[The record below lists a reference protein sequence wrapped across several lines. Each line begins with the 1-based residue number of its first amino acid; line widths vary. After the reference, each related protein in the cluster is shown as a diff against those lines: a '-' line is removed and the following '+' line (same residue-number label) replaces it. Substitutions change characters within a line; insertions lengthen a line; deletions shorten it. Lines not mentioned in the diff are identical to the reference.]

1 MAHLKK
7 DLKSLR
13 KEIKDLWTMSDR
25 QLATHES
32 LVFAE
37 IGAIKS
43 DIAKRLQAW
52 REATNETG
60 VSAFDPK
67 WFNLTKA
74 AQRRAQA
81 RHQAVKIERW
91 RRRRLAENVP
101 QSVIF
106 QTVARAMID
115 PEMLSLIDA
124 IVDRHLAQQE
134 IDHAIQRKVDRREAR
149 AIAQESK
156 SSVGI
161 PA

>member
-52 REATNETG
+52 REA
-60 VSAFDPK
+60 
-67 WFNLTKA
+67 
-74 AQRRAQA
+74 
-81 RHQAVKIERW
+81 
-91 RRRRLAENVP
+91 
-101 QSVIF
+101 
-106 QTVARAMID
+106 
-115 PEMLSLIDA
+115 
-124 IVDRHLAQQE
+124 
-134 IDHAIQRKVDRREAR
+134 R

-156 SSVGI
+156 SSEKI
-161 PA
+161 SA